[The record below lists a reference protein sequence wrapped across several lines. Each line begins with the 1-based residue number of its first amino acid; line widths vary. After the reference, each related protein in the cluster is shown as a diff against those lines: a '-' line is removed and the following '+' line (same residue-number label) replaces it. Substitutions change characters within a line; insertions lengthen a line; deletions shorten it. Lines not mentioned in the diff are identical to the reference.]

1 MTASMC
7 QPATIM
13 NARTLALAASAL
25 ALAPAASH
33 AAVYSH
39 QWNSGFASTLIPDG
53 NPTGWSDTR
62 GVSIPADEIITDVN
76 VSLQLRGGWNGDL
89 YVILTHTGSPNA
101 AVLLNR
107 PGRTAS
113 APFGYDD
120 SVLTI
125 TMDDAASRGDIHF
138 YRSQPDYP
146 AAISGNQAW
155 QPDGRAVSPLL
166 VDGTEARTALLSIF
180 NGTPPAD
187 GQWTL
192 FTADLS
198 AGSQTEVVAWGLTI
212 TTIPEPT
219 TASLSVAAC
228 AMLARR
234 RRSAQG
240 TSHR

>member
-1 MTASMC
+1 MC

-25 ALAPAASH
+25 ALAPAASP

-39 QWNSGFASTLIPDG
+39 QWSSGFASTLIPDG

-62 GVSIPADEIITDVN
+62 GVSIPEDEIITDVN
-76 VSLQLRGGWNGDL
+76 VSLQFRGGWNGDL

-113 APFGYDD
+113 DPFGYDD
-120 SVLTI
+120 SVLTVTI
-125 TMDDAASRGDIHF
+125 DESASRGDIHF
-138 YRSQPDYP
+138 YRSQPGYA
-146 AAISGNQAW
+146 AAIAGNQAW
-155 QPDGRAVSPLL
+155 QPDGRAVSPLT
-166 VDGTEARTALLSIF
+166 VDGTEARSALLSLF
-180 NGTPPAD
+180 NGTPPSD
-187 GQWTL
+187 GQWSL
-192 FTADLS
+192 FAADLS

-219 TASLSVAAC
+219 TASLSLVAC
-228 AMLARR
+228 AILARR
-234 RRSAQG
+234 RRAAQG
-240 TSHR
+240 MRLR

>member
-1 MTASMC
+1 MC

-13 NARTLALAASAL
+13 NARTLAIAASAL
-25 ALAPAASH
+25 ALAPATSP

-62 GVSIPADEIITDVN
+62 GVSVPADEIITDVN

-101 AVLLNR
+101 AVLVNR

-138 YRSQPDYP
+138 YRSQPGYA
-146 AAISGNQAW
+146 AAISGNQSW
-155 QPDGRAVSPLL
+155 QPDGRAVSPLT

-192 FTADLS
+192 FAADLS
-198 AGSQTEVVAWGLTI
+198 AGSQMEVVAWGLTI

-219 TASLSVAAC
+219 TVSLSVAAC

-234 RRSAQG
+234 RRSAQA

>member
-7 QPATIM
+7 QPANIM

-62 GVSIPADEIITDVN
+62 GASIPADEIITDVN

-125 TMDDAASRGDIHF
+125 TMDDAAFRGDIHF
-138 YRSQPDYP
+138 M
-146 AAISGNQAW
+146 AA
-155 QPDGRAVSPLL
+155 GRPRRFPSP
-166 VDGTEARTALLSIF
+166 RR
-180 NGTPPAD
+180 
-187 GQWTL
+187 WH
-192 FTADLS
+192 
-198 AGSQTEVVAWGLTI
+198 GS
-212 TTIPEPT
+212 PH
-219 TASLSVAAC
+219 
-228 AMLARR
+228 
-234 RRSAQG
+234 RSALPLQWNATLG
-240 TSHR
+240 RPMDPLRR